1 MQKLRRQ
8 ITNTAPLTEVNAKSE
23 INRLRQQLT
32 NTQTKLR
39 QNVATKKKNLQQTDI
54 AEHVEGAF
62 KMAGDLQDQRNKV
75 MQENQALRIR
85 LKDAEKLHDNE
96 DFERAK
102 FMQGAAWQATKSL
115 NENRELESKVN
126 HLIHDFKDHERNLYI
141 KGDSVGLQLFREK
154 NHEIV
159 LEEIQS
165 AIKHSNENYKKMMEV
180 ATEHFTTSQTQ
191 VNTLGGAGSHIPYF
205 A

>member
-1 MQKLRRQ
+1 MS
-8 ITNTAPLTEVNAKSE
+8 EVNAKSE

-39 QNVATKKKNLQQTDI
+39 QNVASKKKNLQQTDI

-62 KMAGDLQDQRNKV
+62 KMAGDLQDERNKV
-75 MQENQALRIR
+75 IQENQALRIR
-85 LKDAEKLHDNE
+85 LKDAEKLHGDE
-96 DFERAK
+96 DYERAK

-115 NENRELESKVN
+115 NENRELEAKVN
-126 HLIHDFKDHERNLYI
+126 HLIHEFKDHERNLFI
-141 KGDSVGLQLFREK
+141 KGDSAGLQLFREK

-159 LEEIQS
+159 LEEIQ
-165 AIKHSNENYKKMMEV
+165 ATIKHSNENYKKMMEV

-191 VNTLGGAGSHIPYF
+191 VEILGGAGSRIPYF

>member
-1 MQKLRRQ
+1 MS
-8 ITNTAPLTEVNAKSE
+8 EVNAKSE

-32 NTQTKLR
+32 NTQTNLR
-39 QNVATKKKNLQQTDI
+39 QNVASKKKNLQQTDI

-62 KMAGDLQDQRNKV
+62 KMAGDLQDERNKV
-75 MQENQALRIR
+75 IQENQALRIR
-85 LKDAEKLHDNE
+85 LKDAEKLHGDE
-96 DFERAK
+96 DYERAK

-115 NENRELESKVN
+115 NENRELEAKVN
-126 HLIHDFKDHERNLYI
+126 HLIHEFKDHERNLFI
-141 KGDSVGLQLFREK
+141 KGDSAGLQLFREK

-159 LEEIQS
+159 LEEIQ
-165 AIKHSNENYKKMMEV
+165 ATIKHSNENYKKMMEV

-191 VNTLGGAGSHIPYF
+191 VEILGGAGSRIPYF